1 MSPLHN
7 VLSTPLIWTTSNENT
22 QRGKQPLCVSELFL
36 GMGWGEG
43 IPLSENCL
51 LAAMKR
57 KSILFLHIPK
67 IPKVIL
73 GHYAHR
79 KTDREMEMPLGFLR
93 KDHTREKKKKIADA
107 NMATLATMHRIFLF
121 MFRCLFHQGN
131 STDVSWSSSRTQEM
145 KQFRQV
151 IGQDRKKYC
160 YHVNLSSCLFLI
172 AFHASAVVGCF

>member
-1 MSPLHN
+1 MCKWVVFGYGVGRRDPFKWELLVGCYEKKIHPVFAHSKNSKGHTW
-7 VLSTPLIWTTSNENT
+7 S
-22 QRGKQPLCVSELFL
+22 LCSQKNRSGDGNAPWFSQERPYK
-36 GMGWGEG
+36 G
-43 IPLSENCL
+43 
-51 LAAMKR
+51 
-57 KSILFLHIPK
+57 
-67 IPKVIL
+67 
-73 GHYAHR
+73 
-79 KTDREMEMPLGFLR
+79 
-93 KDHTREKKKKIADA
+93 KKKKIADA

-172 AFHASAVVGCF
+172 AFHASAVVSCF